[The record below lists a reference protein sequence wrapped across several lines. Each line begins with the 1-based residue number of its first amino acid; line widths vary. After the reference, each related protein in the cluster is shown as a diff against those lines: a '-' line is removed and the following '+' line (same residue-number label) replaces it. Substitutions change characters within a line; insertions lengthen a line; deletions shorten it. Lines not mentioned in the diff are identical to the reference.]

1 MMQPDLMET
10 EPPVDM
16 NEPSV
21 RLLLRQLVNDATD
34 YARAE
39 AAYAKAELGVRGA
52 HVGPALAMFGI
63 ATALALGLIVAL
75 IVAAIVWIGIS
86 IGFFWAMLIVTIVLG
101 LGIVLLVRAGARH
114 FKQAARPWQKP

>member
-1 MMQPDLMET
+1 MQPDQMET

-21 RLLLRQLVNDATD
+21 RILLRQLVDDATD

-39 AAYAKAELGVRGA
+39 AAYVKTELGVRGT
-52 HVGPALAMFGI
+52 HVGPALAMFGV
-63 ATALALGLIVAL
+63 AAALSLGLIVAL

-114 FKQAARPWQKP
+114 IKQAVRPWQKP